1 MIQSFLITGYELTF
15 ISASRAMQG
24 SAMGLFY
31 LMDGIAN
38 ILNFVIILYRNS
50 QQGVLSPTA
59 FNFINGVGGL
69 GGISLAIILLVVF
82 EKKYDLGLSKF

>member
-1 MIQSFLITGYELTF
+1 
-15 ISASRAMQG
+15 MQG

-59 FNFINGVGGL
+59 LNFINGVGGL
-69 GGISLAIILLVVF
+69 GSISLAIILLIVF